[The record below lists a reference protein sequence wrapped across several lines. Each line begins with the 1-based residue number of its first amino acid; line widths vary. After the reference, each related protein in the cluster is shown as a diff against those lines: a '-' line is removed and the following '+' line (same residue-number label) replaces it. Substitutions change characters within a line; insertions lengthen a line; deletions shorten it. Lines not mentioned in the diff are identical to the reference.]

1 MDFKELVD
9 FDYQKRIIKLCLIG
23 NFSVLIKG
31 DSQSGKTS
39 IFNCLRKIFNLKKCL
54 KIEGKKF
61 YVENNILFLDN
72 LQKFKTKELEIIF
85 KLHNVKQFYITSNNC
100 CCGNPNYDCSHFLN
114 RKCESG
120 SRELFK
126 AFKFLSEKTDFIIE
140 LQEPHSSL
148 YNKSYPYFSE
158 NTLQMLTEVTSAKK
172 LLLKKVENIPWT
184 SDTNKLYERYRL
196 INNMSLED
204 LNKLTKISECISALN
219 SHSKVETE
227 DLGEA
232 IQYMNCLEE
241 FKYRR

>member
-9 FDYQKRIIKLCLIG
+9 FDNVKRIIKLSMIG

-31 DSQSGKTS
+31 NSNSGKTS
-39 IFNCLRKIFNLKKCL
+39 IFNCIRKIFNLKKCL

-61 YVENNILFLDN
+61 YILGNTLVLDN
-72 LQKFKTKELEIIF
+72 LQDFTSKEIEVIF
-85 KLHNVKQFYITSNNC
+85 KLHNVKQFYIASNNC
-100 CCGNPNYDCSHFLN
+100 YCGNSKYEKNHFLDN
-114 RKCESG
+114 ECESK
-120 SRELFK
+120 SIKLFK
-126 AFKFLSEKTDFIIE
+126 SFKFLSEKIDFIIE
-140 LQEPHSSL
+140 LPKPHSLL
-148 YNKSYPYFSE
+148 YNKSYSYYSE
-158 NTLQMLTEVTSAKK
+158 DTLHMLNEITSAKK

-204 LNKLTKISECISALN
+204 LSKTTKISECVSALN
-219 SHSKVETE
+219 SHSKVEAE